1 LRPLCRLPN
10 NVDLDTPPPV
20 HQDGTT
26 LVDQPKAK
34 NMIKNFVKH
43 GNSWAVVID
52 RPILDLLKIDP
63 ESQIEM
69 TTDGKSIQITPL
81 DADKGK
87 AKVREARAK
96 VNAKHAKA
104 FKKLAE

>member
-1 LRPLCRLPN
+1 LPN

-104 FKKLAE
+104 FKKFAK